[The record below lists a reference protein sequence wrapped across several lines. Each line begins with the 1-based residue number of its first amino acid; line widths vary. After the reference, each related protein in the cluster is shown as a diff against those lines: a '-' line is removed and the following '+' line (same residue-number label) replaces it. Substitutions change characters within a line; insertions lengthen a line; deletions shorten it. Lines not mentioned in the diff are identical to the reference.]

1 MRAHKV
7 LVPVYGDECDTE
19 ALSLACDL
27 THDSK
32 GKVYVV
38 YVIEVHRELALDAE
52 AVLEEDRCET
62 VLERMENV
70 GKRFHGNIQAEIL
83 RARDAGPALVQEA
96 EEREVEA
103 IVMAL
108 PYKRHHGVFSLGRTV
123 PYILKN
129 AGCPVILWHPSRS
142 HTGLE
147 RNGS

>member
-7 LVPVYGDECDTE
+7 LVPVHGDECDTD
-19 ALSLACDL
+19 ALSLACDI
-27 THDSK
+27 TRDSK

-38 YVIEVHRELALDAE
+38 YVIEVHRELPLDAE
-52 AVLEEDRCET
+52 ATLEEERCET
-62 VLERMENV
+62 VLEQMENL
-70 GKRFHGNIQAEIL
+70 GKKFHGNVQAEIL

-108 PYKRHHGVFSLGRTV
+108 PYKTHNGVFSLGHTV

-129 AGCPVILWHPSRS
+129 AACPVLLWHPPRS
-142 HTGLE
+142 NNGLE

>member
-7 LVPVYGDECDTE
+7 LVPVHGDECDTE
-19 ALSLACDL
+19 ALSLACDI
-27 THDSK
+27 TRDSK

-38 YVIEVHRELALDAE
+38 YVIEVRRELPLDAE
-52 AVLEEDRCET
+52 ATMEEERCET
-62 VLERMENV
+62 VLERMENL
-70 GKRFHGNIQAEIL
+70 GKRFHGNVQAEIL

-108 PYKRHHGVFSLGRTV
+108 PYKTNHGVFSLGRTV

-129 AGCPVILWHPSRS
+129 AECPVLLWHPPRYKN
-142 HTGLE
+142 GLE

>member
-7 LVPVYGDECDTE
+7 LVPVHGDECDTE

-27 THDSK
+27 TRDSK
-32 GKVYVV
+32 GTVYIV
-38 YVIEVHRELALDAE
+38 YVIEVHRELPLDAE
-52 AVLEEDRCET
+52 AVLEEDRSET
-62 VLERMENV
+62 VLQHMEHL

-108 PYKRHHGVFSLGRTV
+108 PYKTHHGIFSLGHTA

-129 AGCPVILWHPSRS
+129 AACPVLLWHQSGFNN
-142 HTGLE
+142 GLGH
-147 RNGS
+147 NGS

>member
-7 LVPVYGDECDTE
+7 LVPVHGDECDTE

-32 GKVYVV
+32 GMVYVV
-38 YVIEVHRELALDAE
+38 YVIEVHRELPLDAE
-52 AVLEEDRCET
+52 AILEEDRCET
-62 VLERMENV
+62 VLERMENL
-70 GKRFHGNIQAEIL
+70 GKKFHGNIQAEIL

-103 IVMAL
+103 IVIAL
-108 PYKRHHGVFSLGRTV
+108 PYKTQHGVFSLGRTV

-129 AGCPVILWHPSRS
+129 AGCPVLLWHPSRS
-142 HTGLE
+142 YHGLGH
-147 RNGS
+147 NGS

>member
-7 LVPVYGDECDTE
+7 LVPVHGDECDTE

-27 THDSK
+27 TRDSK
-32 GKVYVV
+32 GTVYIV
-38 YVIEVHRELALDAE
+38 YVIEVHRELPLDAE
-52 AVLEEDRCET
+52 AILEEDRSET
-62 VLERMENV
+62 VLEHMENL

-108 PYKRHHGVFSLGRTV
+108 PYKTHHGVFSLGRTV
-123 PYILKN
+123 PYVLKN
-129 AGCPVILWHPSRS
+129 AGCLVLLLHPSRS
-142 HTGLE
+142 YNDLG